1 MKVSE
6 KSLELNV
13 GAELLALLRGPL
25 EMPKAYL
32 RGLTQREESQEG
44 VDFFAQMTPETRVFA
59 FQFKAPGGRGE
70 GEPYRFTIQRSQHE
84 KLSALAGGSTE
95 NVFYVLPYYVQP
107 VKLQDYVPNL
117 LDDTWFLP
125 VGSMSGT
132 NPFGSYKTR
141 TLRCEQGLASINPEY
156 KLRGAKELDPGNGI
170 PVGRFAEWYADLH
183 AESLQT
189 IGPEPH
195 GDSRLASGLDTESD
209 EAIRLKPRR
218 NPWLVRGLRVAIV
231 QPVSDGVAKSDR

>member
-44 VDFFAQMTPETRVFA
+44 VDFFAQMTPDTRIFA
-59 FQFKAPGGRGE
+59 FQFKAPKGRRD
-70 GEPYRFTIQRSQHE
+70 GEPYRFTIQRRQHE
-84 KLSALAGGSTE
+84 KLCALEEGSSG
-95 NVFYVLPYYVQP
+95 NVFYVLPCYVQP
-107 VKLQDYVPNL
+107 VKLQDHVPNL

-125 VGSMSGT
+125 VGCMSGT
-132 NPFGSYKTR
+132 NPFASYKTR
-141 TLRCEQGLASINPEY
+141 TLRCEKGLASINPEY

-170 PVGRFAEWYADLH
+170 PVGQFAEWYAGLHIESGEAISPEPQGDLRRVTGLH
-183 AESLQT
+183 AK
-189 IGPEPH
+189 
-195 GDSRLASGLDTESD
+195 GDK
-209 EAIRLKPRR
+209 AISPKPRR

-231 QPVSDGVAKSDR
+231 QPPAT

>member
-59 FQFKAPGGRGE
+59 FQFKAPKGHQD
-70 GEPYRFTIQRSQHE
+70 GEPYRYTIQRPQHE
-84 KLSALAGGSTE
+84 KLSELARGSTG
-95 NVFYVLPYYVQP
+95 NVFYVLPYYVHP
-107 VKLQDYVPNL
+107 VKLQDHVPNL
-117 LDDTWFLP
+117 LADTWFLP
-125 VGSMSGT
+125 VDSMRGT
-132 NPFGSYKTR
+132 NPFGSYNSR
-141 TLRCEQGLASINPEY
+141 TVRCEQGLASINPDY

-170 PVGRFAEWYADLH
+170 PVGQFAEWYAGLH
-183 AESLQT
+183 IESDET
-189 IGPEPH
+189 ISPEQQRN
-195 GDSRLASGLDTESD
+195 SRRVTGLHTESD
-209 EAIRLKPRR
+209 EAIRPKPRR
-218 NPWLVRGLRVAIV
+218 SPWLVRGLRVAIV
-231 QPVSDGVAKSDR
+231 QPDV

>member
-59 FQFKAPGGRGE
+59 FQFKAPKGHQD
-70 GEPYRFTIQRSQHE
+70 GEPYRFTIQRRQHE
-84 KLSALAGGSTE
+84 KLSELARGSTG
-95 NVFYVLPYYVQP
+95 NVFYVLPYYVHP
-107 VKLQDYVPNL
+107 VKLQDHVPNL
-117 LDDTWFLP
+117 LADTWFLP

-132 NPFGSYKTR
+132 NPFGSNKTK
-141 TLRCEQGLASINPEY
+141 TLCCEQGLASINPEH
-156 KLRGAKELDPGNGI
+156 KLRRAEELDPGSGI
-170 PVGRFAEWYADLH
+170 PVGQFAEWYTGLH
-183 AESLQT
+183 
-189 IGPEPH
+189 I
-195 GDSRLASGLDTESD
+195 ESD
-209 EAIRLKPRR
+209 EAIRPEPHRDLRRVTRLHTGSDETIGSKPRR

-231 QPVSDGVAKSDR
+231 QPAGEQKQ